1 MPAPPFLVRLLGLE
15 WPAYRLALTL
25 AVLACFALAL
35 SCRPWRDSLARKLD
49 ALLLSL
55 AAGLLAARLGHV
67 LIYWPYFRDNLGEAL
82 RLDAGG
88 LDGRLGFVGAF
99 FGLAACL
106 AWRRQTIPA
115 LWDRLAWGAL
125 LLALAGWW
133 GCWSN
138 FCAYGQ
144 EVANMAAYPPWL
156 TWESEDIYG
165 IRAPRFAVQGLALLG
180 LLAWGLILGLLA
192 QRGWHAGLRLWWT
205 LAAACALSL
214 GLGFLRGETEAL
226 RLAGLRADQWLD
238 LAVGTWAL
246 AVLGYAHIRQARQA

>member
-1 MPAPPFLVRLLGLE
+1 MPAPPFLVRILGQE

-25 AVLACFALAL
+25 ALLSCLVLAL
-35 SCRPWRDSLARKLD
+35 SCRAWREPLARKMD

-55 AAGLLAARLGHV
+55 ASGLIAARLGHV
-67 LIYWPYFRDNLGEAL
+67 LSYWPYFRDNLDEAL

-99 FGLAACL
+99 LALAGLL
-106 AWRRQTIPA
+106 AWRRQSLPA
-115 LWDRLAWGAL
+115 LWDRLAWGVL

-133 GCWSN
+133 GCWGN

-144 EVANMAAYPPWL
+144 EVANMADYPPWL

-180 LLAWGLILGLLA
+180 LVVWGLILLLSA
-192 QRGWHAGLRLWWT
+192 RMSWQTGLRLWWT
-205 LAAACALSL
+205 LAVACALSL
-214 GLGFLRGETEAL
+214 GLGFLRGETDAL
-226 RLAGLRADQWLD
+226 RAFGLRADQWLD
-238 LAVGTWAL
+238 LVVGAWSL
-246 AVLGYAHIRQARQA
+246 LVIGYAHVRKPRQP